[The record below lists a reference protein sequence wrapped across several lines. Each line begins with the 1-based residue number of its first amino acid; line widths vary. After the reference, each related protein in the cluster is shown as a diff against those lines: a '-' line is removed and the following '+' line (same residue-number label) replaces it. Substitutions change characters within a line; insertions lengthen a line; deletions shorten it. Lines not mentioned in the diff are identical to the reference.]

1 MSISGTAIQKAI
13 QIIDYGIATDEEIEL
28 VTSLNGYTEETL
40 DDIVCART
48 GYDDLNEY
56 KNHIKKEGNQNGMV

>member
-1 MSISGTAIQKAI
+1 MDISNTTIQKAI

-40 DDIVCART
+40 DDIVYVRT
-48 GYDDLNEY
+48 DYQDLEEF
-56 KNHIKKEGNQNGMV
+56 KDHLKEKK

>member
-1 MSISGTAIQKAI
+1 MDISNTTIQKAI

-40 DDIVCART
+40 DDIVYVRT
-48 GYDDLNEY
+48 DYQDLEEF
-56 KNHIKKEGNQNGMV
+56 KDHIKKEEKQNGMV

>member
-1 MSISGTAIQKAI
+1 MDISNTTIQKAI

-40 DDIVCART
+40 DDIVYVRT
-48 GYDDLNEY
+48 DYQDLEEF
-56 KNHIKKEGNQNGMV
+56 KDHLKEAK

>member
-1 MSISGTAIQKAI
+1 MDISNTTIQKAI

-40 DDIVCART
+40 DDIVYVRT
-48 GYDDLNEY
+48 DYQDLEEF
-56 KNHIKKEGNQNGMV
+56 KDHLKGAK

>member
-1 MSISGTAIQKAI
+1 MDISNTTIQKAI

-40 DDIVCART
+40 DDIVYVRT
-48 GYDDLNEY
+48 GYQDLEEFKEN
-56 KNHIKKEGNQNGMV
+56 IKEVK

>member
-1 MSISGTAIQKAI
+1 MDISNTTIQKAI

-40 DDIVCART
+40 DDIVYVRT
-48 GYDDLNEY
+48 DYQDLEEF
-56 KNHIKKEGNQNGMV
+56 KDHLKEAN

>member
-1 MSISGTAIQKAI
+1 MDISNTTIQKAI

-40 DDIVCART
+40 DDIVYVRT
-48 GYDDLNEY
+48 DCQDLEEF
-56 KNHIKKEGNQNGMV
+56 KDHLKEKK

>member
-1 MSISGTAIQKAI
+1 MDISKTAIQKAI

-40 DDIVCART
+40 DDIVYVRT
-48 GYDDLNEY
+48 GYQDLEEF
-56 KNHIKKEGNQNGMV
+56 KDHLKEKK

>member
-1 MSISGTAIQKAI
+1 MDISNTTIQKAI
-13 QIIDYGIATDEEIEL
+13 QLIDYGIATDEEIEL

-48 GYDDLNEY
+48 DYQDLEEFKEN
-56 KNHIKKEGNQNGMV
+56 IKEME